1 MVSYLDKLL
10 QLKLLIFTQI
20 QESAEINARLMKND
34 ICIEEKEKLILRQSD
49 LEREVRLLKKYYK
62 KFKCSEGLMIFLKT
76 LLVFVCSIVLIR
88 IVGKF
93 FLPDINDLTK
103 LIFILI
109 NVIISILIAFEH
121 AIHLMKAKVYE
132 NALDIDL
139 TDKLKKDD

>member
-1 MVSYLDKLL
+1 
-10 QLKLLIFTQI
+10 
-20 QESAEINARLMKND
+20 
-34 ICIEEKEKLILRQSD
+34 
-49 LEREVRLLKKYYK
+49 
-62 KFKCSEGLMIFLKT
+62 MIFLKT